1 MLNIDINSKGIAVIR
16 DVDQVLQDEAVPSNS
31 YLITDGMFILKDDG
45 KACYMVP
52 LCNINR
58 VIITE

>member
-1 MLNIDINSKGIAVIR
+1 MLNIDLNPNGIAVIR
-16 DVDQVLQDEAVPSNS
+16 DLDQVLQDEAVPSNS

-45 KACYMVP
+45 KVCYMVP